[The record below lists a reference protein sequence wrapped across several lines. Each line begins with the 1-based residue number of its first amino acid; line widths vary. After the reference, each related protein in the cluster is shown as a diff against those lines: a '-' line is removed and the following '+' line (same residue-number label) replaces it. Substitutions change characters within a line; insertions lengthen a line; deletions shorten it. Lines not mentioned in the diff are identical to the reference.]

1 MTIEKNRRF
10 TYLALL
16 SAVAIALNLLESIY
30 IGPIFGVLRLGLA
43 NIAALL
49 ALKIM
54 GRKEMIIVNVMRVV
68 IGNLLR
74 GTIFSSTFWIS
85 SGGVILSSLVMLG
98 MDKLDSSLLF
108 TSIIGSVAHSS
119 GQVLIVSDTPV
130 DLAAGNDYTVTMT
143 LAAGKEPVSARMV
156 LQFPGSKRRAQSVP
170 VKLAAGTQGTAKFRF
185 TANADEKL
193 IKIHLYLD
201 STGSVQV
208 KKIDLS
214 KKNLPR

>member
-49 ALKIM
+49 ALKLM

-119 GQVLIVSDTPV
+119 GQVLIVSF
-130 DLAAGNDYTVTMT
+130 LYRQAGMAAILPYLLLGSIPTGILIGTVAK
-143 LAAGKEPVSARMV
+143 LV
-156 LQFPGSKRRAQSVP
+156 LSRIRPL
-170 VKLAAGTQGTAKFRF
+170 KLG
-185 TANADEKL
+185 
-193 IKIHLYLD
+193 
-201 STGSVQV
+201 
-208 KKIDLS
+208 
-214 KKNLPR
+214 

>member
-49 ALKIM
+49 ALKLM
-54 GRKEMIIVNVMRVV
+54 ERREMIIVNVMRVV

-108 TSIIGSVAHSS
+108 TSIIGSIAHSS
-119 GQVLIVSDTPV
+119 GQVLIVSF
-130 DLAAGNDYTVTMT
+130 LYRQAGMAAILPYLLLGSIPTGILIGTVAK
-143 LAAGKEPVSARMV
+143 LV
-156 LQFPGSKRRAQSVP
+156 LTRIRPL
-170 VKLAAGTQGTAKFRF
+170 KLK
-185 TANADEKL
+185 
-193 IKIHLYLD
+193 
-201 STGSVQV
+201 
-208 KKIDLS
+208 
-214 KKNLPR
+214 

>member
-49 ALKIM
+49 ALKLM

-108 TSIIGSVAHSS
+108 TSIIGSIAHSS
-119 GQVLIVSDTPV
+119 GQVLIVSF
-130 DLAAGNDYTVTMT
+130 LYRQAGMAAILPYLLLGSIPTGILIGTVAK
-143 LAAGKEPVSARMV
+143 LV
-156 LQFPGSKRRAQSVP
+156 LTRIRPL
-170 VKLAAGTQGTAKFRF
+170 KLK
-185 TANADEKL
+185 
-193 IKIHLYLD
+193 
-201 STGSVQV
+201 
-208 KKIDLS
+208 
-214 KKNLPR
+214 

>member
-49 ALKIM
+49 ALKLM
-54 GRKEMIIVNVMRVV
+54 ERKEMIIVNVMRVV

-108 TSIIGSVAHSS
+108 TSIIGSIAHSS
-119 GQVLIVSDTPV
+119 GQVLIVSF
-130 DLAAGNDYTVTMT
+130 LYRQAGMAAILPYLLLGSIPTGILIGTVAK
-143 LAAGKEPVSARMV
+143 LV
-156 LQFPGSKRRAQSVP
+156 LTRIRPLRLK
-170 VKLAAGTQGTAKFRF
+170 
-185 TANADEKL
+185 
-193 IKIHLYLD
+193 
-201 STGSVQV
+201 
-208 KKIDLS
+208 
-214 KKNLPR
+214 

>member
-49 ALKIM
+49 ALKLM

-85 SGGVILSSLVMLG
+85 SGGVILSSVAMTVLDIM
-98 MDKLDSSLLF
+98 DSSLLF
-108 TSIIGSVAHSS
+108 TSIIGSIAHSS
-119 GQVLIVSDTPV
+119 GQVLIVSF
-130 DLAAGNDYTVTMT
+130 LYRQAGMAAILPYLLLGSIPTGILIGTV
-143 LAAGKEPVSARMV
+143 ARLV
-156 LQFPGSKRRAQSVP
+156 LTRIRPLKM
-170 VKLAAGTQGTAKFRF
+170 
-185 TANADEKL
+185 N
-193 IKIHLYLD
+193 
-201 STGSVQV
+201 
-208 KKIDLS
+208 
-214 KKNLPR
+214 

>member
-49 ALKIM
+49 ALKLM
-54 GRKEMIIVNVMRVV
+54 GRREMIIVNVMRVV

-85 SGGVILSSLVMLG
+85 SGGVILSSRVMLG
-98 MDKLDSSLLF
+98 MDKLDRSLLF
-108 TSIIGSVAHSS
+108 TSIIGSIAHST
-119 GQVLIVSDTPV
+119 GQVLIVSF
-130 DLAAGNDYTVTMT
+130 LYRQAGMAAILPYLLLGSIPTGILIGTI
-143 LAAGKEPVSARMV
+143 ARLV
-156 LQFPGSKRRAQSVP
+156 LTRIRPL
-170 VKLAAGTQGTAKFRF
+170 KLK
-185 TANADEKL
+185 
-193 IKIHLYLD
+193 
-201 STGSVQV
+201 
-208 KKIDLS
+208 
-214 KKNLPR
+214 

>member
-49 ALKIM
+49 ALKLM
-54 GRKEMIIVNVMRVV
+54 GRREMIIVNVMRVV

-108 TSIIGSVAHSS
+108 TSIIGSIAHSS
-119 GQVLIVSDTPV
+119 GQVLIVSF
-130 DLAAGNDYTVTMT
+130 LSRQAGMAAILPYLLLGSIPTGILIGTIAK
-143 LAAGKEPVSARMV
+143 LV
-156 LQFPGSKRRAQSVP
+156 LTRIRPL
-170 VKLAAGTQGTAKFRF
+170 KLK
-185 TANADEKL
+185 
-193 IKIHLYLD
+193 
-201 STGSVQV
+201 
-208 KKIDLS
+208 
-214 KKNLPR
+214 